1 MNSRSSGGKLEEF
14 FNGKGFYI
22 VLFLCAAVI
31 GASAWMMA
39 AGDRAMKEEIS
50 VMKQDVPS
58 ERVETI
64 IVPPV
69 AEETLPVQVT
79 LPEETAQETE
89 PEAEAP
95 EAEAVWSETVPMS
108 SPLYLWPVSGTVERR
123 HDLEVLHYDVTMQDW
138 RTHAGIDIAAPLGS
152 PVNAAHAGSVV
163 QIAQDDLYGTV
174 VTVDHGDGMASV
186 YANLAEEPAVAVGDW
201 AEPGSVIGAVGSSAL
216 CEVGQEGHLHFALT
230 VNGAAV
236 DPLSYLPA

>member
-50 VMKQDVPS
+50 VMKQDAPK

-79 LPEETAQETE
+79 LPEETAQELT

-95 EAEAVWSETVPMS
+95 EAEAVWSETVPVS

-123 HDLEVLHYDVTMQDW
+123 HDLEVLRYDVTMQDW

-163 QIAQDDLYGTV
+163 QSAQDDLYGTV

-186 YANLAEEPAVAVGDW
+186 YANLAEEPAVSVGDW
-201 AEPGSVIGAVGSSAL
+201 VEPGSVIGAVGSSAL

-230 VNGAAV
+230 ANGTAV

>member
-95 EAEAVWSETVPMS
+95 SDT
-108 SPLYLWPVSGTVERR
+108 RR
-123 HDLEVLHYDVTMQDW
+123 
-138 RTHAGIDIAAPLGS
+138 GP
-152 PVNAAHAGSVV
+152 
-163 QIAQDDLYGTV
+163 
-174 VTVDHGDGMASV
+174 
-186 YANLAEEPAVAVGDW
+186 
-201 AEPGSVIGAVGSSAL
+201 
-216 CEVGQEGHLHFALT
+216 
-230 VNGAAV
+230 
-236 DPLSYLPA
+236 

>member
-1 MNSRSSGGKLEEF
+1 MNNRSSGEKLEAF

-50 VMKQDVPS
+50 VMKQDEAN
-58 ERVETI
+58 ERIETV

-69 AEETLPVQVT
+69 TEETLPVQVT
-79 LPEETAQETE
+79 LPEETAQEN
-89 PEAEAP
+89 EAGEAP
-95 EAEAVWSETVPMS
+95 EAEAVWSETVPVS
-108 SPLYLWPVSGTVERR
+108 SPLYLWPVSGTVERP
-123 HDLEVLHYDVTMQDW
+123 HDLEALRYDVTMQDW

-152 PVNAAHAGSVV
+152 PVSAAHAGSVV
-163 QIAQDDLYGTV
+163 QIARDDLYGTV
-174 VTVDHGDGMASV
+174 VTVDHGDGSASV

-201 AEPGSVIGAVGSSAL
+201 VEPGSVIGAVGSSAL
-216 CEVGQEGHLHFALT
+216 CEVGQEGHLHFSLT